1 MFHPIWIEQVIYTP
15 VSKTVTWKF
24 ERDNLLAE
32 IRSCEVV
39 KVPLI
44 EHAVFDLDS
53 FDVCVWG
60 ELAKL
65 AVKLIFLTFIKQ
77 NIHID
82 DEFFAASVMSQN
94 FFKEI
99 IFVLLEED

>member
-1 MFHPIWIEQVIYTP
+1 M
-15 VSKTVTWKF
+15 
-24 ERDNLLAE
+24 LAE
-32 IRSCEVV
+32 IRSCEIVEV
-39 KVPLI
+39 LLI

-53 FDVCVWG
+53 FDVCFWG

-65 AVKLIFLTFIKQ
+65 VVKLIFLTFIKQ
-77 NIHID
+77 NVHID
-82 DEFFAASVMSQN
+82 DQFFAASVMSQN